1 MSSQITTAPLAR
13 ALAVALI
20 LASAGCASV
29 SPELART
36 QSHGLAAE
44 HVGRAAAIDAE
55 AHRQH
60 LLAAPLGR
68 DSAVALALA
77 YNPQL
82 RITCSRLGI
91 GAAEAFE
98 ASRLVNP
105 SLSLARR
112 SGSEGVQRSRSLGLN
127 VAGLLLL
134 PHSRRLARLDF
145 EALQLEVA
153 ARIVGTARATEAAW
167 YRHVAAEQ
175 AAALAEAV
183 AEAAGA
189 SAELAERFHTAG
201 NISRLALVRE
211 RAAAGEARVAAL
223 QARASVLATRTE
235 LSAQMGLGGE
245 DAQHWQAPTTLPLP
259 PTVEPA
265 LDTLLVQAQNNR
277 LDLAAARLQVE
288 LLTDAKRIGRR
299 WRWLGA
305 LGLDYEWEREPDGA
319 RMRGPELSLELPIFQ
334 QGQAGL
340 LRAEARLQR
349 GEAELAERTLA
360 VELGVIEAH
369 GRLLGQRAII
379 ETYASGIVPDRAEA
393 VSRELERYNFMLI
406 GAFELLSAKQSEFQA
421 YAGWIEAVRDYWL
434 ARTDLAHAAGSA
446 LPAEPANGAQT
457 PELQRLIRPGGSGHE
472 QHQHGDA
479 AADDPHAAHRGEVSA
494 DPHAAHRRSGTADPH
509 AAHRAAAAAEA
520 TAADPHA
527 QHRTQA
533 APADPHA
540 EHRRAADAEALA
552 PDPHAAHRR
561 AAEAADAEAAKTQ
574 ADADTDADAAPEAK
588 RDDPHRHHREAR
600 HAERDPHAGHE
611 HRPQHPNRSEGD
623 SA

>member
-1 MSSQITTAPLAR
+1 MSSQVITAPLAR
-13 ALAVALI
+13 TLAAALI
-20 LASAGCASV
+20 LTSAGCASV

-36 QSHGLAAE
+36 QSRGHAAE
-44 HVGRAAAIDAE
+44 HVGPAATIEAA
-55 AHRQH
+55 AHRQR
-60 LLAAPLGR
+60 LLAAPLDR

-77 YNPQL
+77 FNPQM
-82 RITCSRLGI
+82 RITWSRLGI
-91 GAAEAFE
+91 GAADAFE
-98 ASRLVNP
+98 ASRLANP
-105 SLSLARR
+105 SLSFARR

-127 VAGLLLL
+127 VAGVLLL

-153 ARIVGTARATEAAW
+153 ARIVDTARETEAAW

-223 QARASVLATRTE
+223 QARAAALATRTE

-245 DAQHWQAPTTLPLP
+245 DTQRWRAPTTLPLP
-259 PTVEPA
+259 PADEPA
-265 LDTLLVQAQNNR
+265 LDALLVQAQNNR
-277 LDLAAARLQVE
+277 LDLVAARLQVE
-288 LLTDAKRIGRR
+288 LLADAKLVGRR

-305 LGLDYEWEREPDGA
+305 LELDYEWEREPDGA
-319 RMRGPELSLELPIFQ
+319 RMRGPELSLELPVFQ

-349 GEAELAERTLA
+349 GEAELAERALA

-379 ETYASGIVPDRAEA
+379 ETYASSIVPDRAEA

-446 LPAEPANGAQT
+446 LPAEPADGAHT
-457 PELQRLIRPGGSGHE
+457 PELQPLIRPGGSGHE
-472 QHQHGDA
+472 QHQNGNA
-479 AADDPHAAHRGEVSA
+479 AAD
-494 DPHAAHRRSGTADPH
+494 DPH

-520 TAADPHA
+520 KAADPHA
-527 QHRTQA
+527 HHRTPA

-540 EHRRAADAEALA
+540 AHRRAAEADAPA

-561 AAEAADAEAAKTQ
+561 AAEAAAAETDAEAAKTN
-574 ADADTDADAAPEAK
+574 ADADADAKPEAK
-588 RDDPHRHHREAR
+588 HDDPHRHHHATPE
-600 HAERDPHAGHE
+600 AERDPHAGHE
-611 HRPQHPNRSEGD
+611 QHPQHPNRSEGD
-623 SA
+623 RA